1 MVVKLS
7 PEISFC
13 RFDDAKLIQFI
24 NIYKTFTEKVSLFLD
39 FIVTKDTNKQQIITI
54 CQHYY
59 LKSNILQQN
68 TCKNEI
74 K

>member
-39 FIVTKDTNKQQIITI
+39 FIVT
-54 CQHYY
+54 
-59 LKSNILQQN
+59 
-68 TCKNEI
+68 
-74 K
+74 